1 MNQKIVK
8 APGIIIL
15 LIFLYC
21 PNSFSFAVFRTVGN
35 ANKTAVAPPDYLK
48 GSVFVNLTATEFA
61 AVTGKKLNFFQK
73 ISFKIIQ
80 RRVRRD
86 LKKNPGVMI
95 TDYYDQEKAKFKF
108 DALWFTIAAF
118 VGPLGILAVYTSH
131 LRKGSLT
138 TKKDK
143 ITSAWLGFA
152 LFVIWFGL
160 VFIF

>member
-1 MNQKIVK
+1 MNQKIIK

-21 PNSFSFAVFRTVGN
+21 PNSFSLAVVRTVGD
-35 ANKTAVAPPDYLK
+35 AHKTAVATPDYLK
-48 GSVFVNLTATEFA
+48 GAVFVNLTAREFA
-61 AVTGKKLNFFQK
+61 AATGKRLNFFQK

-80 RRVRRD
+80 HRVRRD

-118 VGPLGILAVYTSH
+118 VGPLGLLAAYTSH
-131 LRKGSLT
+131 LRKGSPT

-152 LFVIWFGL
+152 LFVLWFGF
-160 VFIF
+160 VFVF